1 MQKIRHFEHEQELL
15 RQKRTGTDVMDFE
28 MMILTDTDFKATV
41 LNMLKEIGNDLKLDA
56 RNKNCKK

>member
-41 LNMLKEIGNDLKLDA
+41 LNMLKEIGNDLTDMTE
-56 RNKNCKK
+56 